1 MDKLYYQYMEV
12 LLYCGITGFLVKVI
26 IFSSLILYEY
36 NNNINGYIY
45 EIHIYCSETNI
56 FVIIFYQ
63 FLYYILYNGIYYLLI
78 ILMIFYLKPNHKIIT
93 DELTTYE
100 TLIFYKDKP
109 NKYYTL
115 IPFVFQILALLFY
128 FEILEFNF
136 CKLNKNTA
144 KNIRKREGKE
154 NKANHQ
160 LIEIMINE

>member
-78 ILMIFYLKPNHKIIT
+78 ILMIFYLKPNHIIIT
-93 DELTTYE
+93 DE
-100 TLIFYKDKP
+100 IFVYANDSVKWNVKELEKQSYKPLYVYSDFDQMLDSIVGSC
-109 NKYYTL
+109 NTGST
-115 IPFVFQILALLFY
+115 ILVMSNGGFNGIHQKLLK
-128 FEILEFNF
+128 
-136 CKLNKNTA
+136 KLNDK
-144 KNIRKREGKE
+144 
-154 NKANHQ
+154 
-160 LIEIMINE
+160 